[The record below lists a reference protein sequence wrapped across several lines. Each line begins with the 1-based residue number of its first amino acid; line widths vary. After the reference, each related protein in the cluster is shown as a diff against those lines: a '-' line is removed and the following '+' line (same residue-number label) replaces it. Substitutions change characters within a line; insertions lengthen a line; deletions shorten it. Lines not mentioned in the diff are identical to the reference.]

1 MENLRSYDNNENK
14 ERQKTLKKIRDYIL
28 SLLIK
33 KQSKAKEIEKVLQE
47 TPKTEEIAEEKS
59 IWEKL
64 KEKILNENDKPPEK
78 KEDQKPNESQL
89 ESSPEDQDEYIPRNS
104 EFGESLG
111 EANRFGEIY
120 PPFLGYYTQG
130 KKSYFDPNTNLRSKK
145 KKLSAITNI
154 LNSWIQKYNYAGIIK
169 AGISSIPLPE
179 WALPDTESLCFD
191 GSKPPLFQIDQNN
204 CIYLVSDKQQRISFN
219 FGLHQIK
226 NDKEPIPQ
234 DQENIIFKA
243 LSHETESLLKSLRN
257 GPINLSA
264 ASKIKQHIIKTKKY
278 STKVQGT
285 LRDKSNKRN
294 YLQHIEE
301 SPILECFSAN
311 TLFVGLCRSLGLK
324 SRLIVGHMVQN
335 TSKSWK
341 AFVGSNTGHARSEVW
356 DESKNERVRFD
367 ATPTEK
373 DEKDKKPDEDKENNE
388 EKNNQDADDNFDE
401 DQESQNTQ
409 DAENGEKS
417 DKEGKDGEKSDQ
429 ESDSDENQ
437 ESSELDQKSES
448 DQESDKSKKKQKED
462 VKENKQKQ
470 QPKHK
475 EKSASQLLDELIQ
488 KAKEDSLTQNAEKIK
503 EVLDKIEK
511 SQDKKEVKKALEE
524 AGLEDFAKDLVD
536 KVGND
541 RILEEEKEEM
551 KNIEDEKELEQKLR
565 ESLLDDEYKRKLK
578 EYAETIKERIE
589 EQKRKMKSEMERFG
603 FKDEELALYKQYK
616 ALEQEVMP
624 EVRRQIEELKRILP
638 PQYLINRDEERYYNS
653 GARLDRNKLVDR
665 KVNGET
671 KLFQRSKIEMD
682 SQEINM
688 FETIIIDRSGSMGS
702 FADRNSPFFQS
713 IKAAITRAKVLEY
726 FKVDMSIV
734 IFDDTIDEVMS
745 FGESFSERRT
755 KIPSKLMRAATTRS
769 WGNSQEPI
777 THVYHKMK
785 ERMRLLGGKSFGN
798 ISFIGDGDIYNFN
811 QVTTLKAMIEDLKR
825 QGMGVTAYYIN
836 KEQTKMPLIEYYFW
850 KPEDGNAIYAKDT
863 TDLSAKLIS
872 NHKNKL
878 NLLIKKY
885 LKQA

>member
-1 MENLRSYDNNENK
+1 MENVEINRNSENK
-14 ERQKTLKKIRDYIL
+14 ERQETLRKIKEYIL

-33 KQSKAKEIEKVLQE
+33 KQSKAKEIEKVLEE
-47 TPKTEEIAEEKS
+47 TPKTKETPQEKS

-64 KEKILNENDKPPEK
+64 KEKIMDEEHKNPPK
-78 KEDQKPNESQL
+78 KEDQKPHESKL
-89 ESSPEDQDEYIPRNS
+89 ESAPEDQDEYIPRNS
-104 EFGESLG
+104 EFWESLG
-111 EANRFGEIY
+111 ETNRFGEIY

-130 KKSYFDPNTNLRSKK
+130 KKSYFNPHTNLRSKK
-145 KKLSAITNI
+145 KKLSDITNI
-154 LNSWIQKYNYAGIIK
+154 LNTWVQKYNYAGIIK
-169 AGISSIPLPE
+169 PGTSSIPLPE
-179 WALPDTESLCFD
+179 GALPDTESLCFD

-204 CIYLVSDKQQRISFN
+204 CIYLISERQQRISFD
-219 FGLHQIK
+219 FALHQVK
-226 NDKEPIPQ
+226 NDKEPVPQ
-234 DQENIIFKA
+234 DQENIIFKS
-243 LSHETESLLKSLRN
+243 LSHETESLLKELRN
-257 GPINLSA
+257 SPINLA
-264 ASKIKQHIIKTKKY
+264 TASKIKQHIIKTKKY

-285 LRDKSNKRN
+285 LRDKSNERN

-324 SRLIVGHMVQN
+324 SRLIVGHMVQS

-356 DESKNERVRFD
+356 DESKNERIRFD

-373 DEKDKKPDEDKENNE
+373 DEEDKKPNQDKENNE
-388 EKNNQDADDNFDE
+388 QQNNQNAEDNFDE
-401 DQESQNTQ
+401 DQENPNSQ
-409 DAENGEKS
+409 ESEEGEQS
-417 DKEGKDGEKSDQ
+417 DKKGEEGKKSDQ
-429 ESDSDENQ
+429 ENDSNENQ
-437 ESSELDQKSES
+437 ESSES
-448 DQESDKSKKKQKED
+448 DQESDQEPNKKKPKED
-462 VKENKQKQ
+462 IDNNKQKQ

-488 KAKEDSLTQNAEKIK
+488 KAKEDNLTQNAEKIK
-503 EVLDKIEK
+503 EVLDKIESAK
-511 SQDKKEVKKALEE
+511 DKTEVKKALEE
-524 AGLEDFAKDLVD
+524 AGLDDFAKDLVD

-541 RILEEEKEEM
+541 RILHEEKEDM
-551 KNIEDEKELEQKLR
+551 KNIDDEKELEQKLR

-589 EQKRKMKSEMERFG
+589 EQKRKMKSEMERFW
-603 FKDEELALYKQYK
+603 FKEEELALYKQYK

-638 PQYLINRDEERYYNS
+638 PQYLINRDEEHYYNS

-713 IKAAITRAKVLEY
+713 IKAAITRAKVMES

-734 IFDDTIDEVMS
+734 IFDDSIDEVMT
-745 FGESFSERRT
+745 FGETFSDRKTR
-755 KIPSKLMRAATTRS
+755 IPSKLMRWATSRS

-777 THVYHKMK
+777 THVYSKMK
-785 ERMRLLGGKSFGN
+785 ERMKQVGGKSFGN
-798 ISFIGDGDIYNFN
+798 ISFIGDGDLYNGN
-811 QVTTLKAMIEDLKR
+811 QIPTLKAMLEDLKR
-825 QGMGVTAYYIN
+825 QWMWVTAYYIN
-836 KEQTKMPLIEYYFW
+836 KEERKMPLIEYYFGSAV
-850 KPEDGNAIYAKDT
+850 DGNAIYAKDSS
-863 TDLSAKLIS
+863 DLSQKIITNHRSKLS
-872 NHKNKL
+872 
-878 NLLIKKY
+878 LLIKKY
-885 LKQA
+885 LKQG